1 MATKTAPKSSPHTYD
16 AIVVGGGHNGLTHAA
31 YLAKGGL
38 RTLVLEQRHLVG
50 GAAIT
55 EELYPGFSFTTFS
68 YALSLLRPE
77 IVHELDL
84 VKHGF
89 MPLFMRSSFAP
100 MDNGDYFI
108 TGSDREENLNE
119 IRRHSKRDADAME
132 RFDFDLSRVQ
142 QFVRPL
148 FDQMAP
154 NIFSGDPED
163 REQVAWLLKHLGSAP
178 PKVVHDTVRMLF
190 GSIADFVDDYFE
202 TEIVKAHLASSA
214 IVGAKLGP
222 MSPGSALVFLYLSM
236 GEHDGAL
243 GAWSFHKGGNGGFTQ
258 VLARAAQSF
267 GAEIRL
273 DSPVARVLT
282 SGGRATGVVLADG
295 TEFTAPVVVSALDPR
310 RTFTELVDP
319 LELPTDLVETIRRYR
334 FTGMASKV
342 NFALDG
348 PPVYPGLEGRTDHFQ
363 GFINI
368 APTIEYVERAWDT
381 AKYGWYS
388 ERPYLDC
395 SVQSF
400 IDPDMAPPGK
410 HVMSCFTQY
419 TPYDLRHP
427 DGTPASWDDERD
439 NLGDTVQRTLEGF
452 FPGFGDL
459 VLHREVVTPLDIER
473 TTGLSEGNIYAGEF
487 LAPQMYFFRPA
498 PGYSDYRTPIEG
510 YYQCGSGTHPG
521 GCVIG
526 SPGRFASQQVLKD
539 LAARGSR
546 KG

>member
-1 MATKTAPKSSPHTYD
+1 MAKTTARKSSTHHYD
-16 AIVVGGGHNGLTHAA
+16 AIVVGGGHNGLTNAA
-31 YLAKGGL
+31 YLAKAGL
-38 RTLVLEQRHLVG
+38 RTLVLERRAFVG

-55 EELYPGFSFTTFS
+55 EELHPGFSFTTFS

-89 MPLFMRSSFAP
+89 MPLYMRSSFAP
-100 MDNGDYFI
+100 MENGDYFI
-108 TGSDREENLNE
+108 TGGDREENLNE
-119 IRRHSKRDADAME
+119 IRRHSKADADAME

-142 QFVRPL
+142 QFVKPL
-148 FDQMAP
+148 FDNMAP
-154 NIFSGDPED
+154 NIFSGKPED
-163 REQVAWLLKHLGSAP
+163 QEQVAWMLKHLGSAP
-178 PKVVHDTVRMLF
+178 PKVVHDTVRLLF

-202 TEIVKAHLASSA
+202 TEIVKANLASSA

-222 MSPGSALVFLYLSM
+222 MSPGSGLVFLYLSM

-243 GAWSFHKGGNGGFTQ
+243 GSWSFHKGGNGGFTQ

-273 DSPVARVLT
+273 DSAVSHVLT
-282 SGGRATGVVLADG
+282 AGGQATGVVLDDG

-319 LELPTDLVETIRRYR
+319 AELPTDLVDAIRRYR

-348 PPVYPGLEGRTDHFQ
+348 PPVYPAMEGRTDHFQ

-427 DGTPASWDDERD
+427 DGTPANWDDERD
-439 NLGDTVQRTLEGF
+439 NLGDVVQRTLSEF
-452 FPGFGDL
+452 FPGFDDL

-473 TTGLSEGNIYAGEF
+473 NTGLSEGNIYAGEF
-487 LAPQMYFFRPA
+487 LAQQMYFFRPA
-498 PGYSDYRTPIEG
+498 PGYSDYRTPIAG

-526 SPGRFASQQVLKD
+526 SPGRFASQQVMKD
-539 LAARGSR
+539 LEAKGSQKR
-546 KG
+546 

>member
-1 MATKTAPKSSPHTYD
+1 M
-16 AIVVGGGHNGLTHAA
+16 
-31 YLAKGGL
+31 
-38 RTLVLEQRHLVG
+38 
-50 GAAIT
+50 
-55 EELYPGFSFTTFS
+55 
-68 YALSLLRPE
+68 
-77 IVHELDL
+77 
-84 VKHGF
+84 
-89 MPLFMRSSFAP
+89 
-100 MDNGDYFI
+100 
-108 TGSDREENLNE
+108 
-119 IRRHSKRDADAME
+119 
-132 RFDFDLSRVQ
+132 Q

-459 VLHREVVTPLDIER
+459 VLHRGGDPARHRANDRAER
-473 TTGLSEGNIYAGEF
+473 GQHLRREF

-510 YYQCGSGTHPG
+510 YYQCGSGTHPVAASSARPAASPPSRCSRTWRPG
-521 GCVIG
+521 GRG
-526 SPGRFASQQVLKD
+526 KAEAGGRRPPTWV
-539 LAARGSR
+539 GSR
-546 KG
+546 A